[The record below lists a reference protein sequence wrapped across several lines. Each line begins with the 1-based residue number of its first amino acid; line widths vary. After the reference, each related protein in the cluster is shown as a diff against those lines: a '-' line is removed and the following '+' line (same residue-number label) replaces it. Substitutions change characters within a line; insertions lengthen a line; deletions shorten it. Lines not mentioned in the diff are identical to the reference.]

1 MSAIPDRAL
10 AVWCPDW
17 PVVAVGADPDTVA
30 AVVVKNVIVACS
42 FAARAEG
49 VRRGQRTRDAQRLA
63 PGLVLHPRDEAA
75 EARAFEPVL
84 GVLAEYTPRF
94 EVVRPGLAALPVDGP
109 ARYFGGE
116 DLVVRGIR
124 DRIGELGVGAGV
136 GVADGV
142 FAAALAARSDTRVVP
157 GRTAEFLASFPTS
170 VLELPE
176 LVEPLAR
183 LGVGTLGRLAE
194 LPADAVA
201 GRFGA
206 AGVAA
211 HRLAR
216 GLDARPPTPLR
227 QGPDLAVEAVFDPPA
242 DASERIVFAAKALA
256 DELHT
261 VLAQAGAACVR
272 VAVEIHGA
280 AGAGA
285 EPEVSYR
292 LWRHEGLL
300 SSTAVAERVRW
311 QLSGWQA
318 QLSGAAAAEHA
329 RRQRA
334 DSQAQLSGTA
344 AAEQARWQQSGS
356 QAQPSGTAAAEHA
369 RRQQT
374 SWQAQLAVPA
384 LPDDSF
390 SELRKGVGVLF
401 PGVTPMAQSA
411 EIGDV
416 GAETDADHGITRL
429 RLIPDQLIPAFGV
442 QPGLWGADEAPDR
455 IARAA
460 ERLQAMYGP
469 GGVTLAADGG
479 GRMPLDQGVRTPYGD
494 LPPERAVSAP
504 WPAALPAPAPA
515 DVPRR
520 PRPADVTDRDGAPV
534 AVSGRLRL
542 SAPPAVLVVGG
553 SGERL
558 RIVAWGG
565 PWPLAERWWEPGA
578 AVRRARFQAVTDDGR
593 AWLLAVQDG
602 AWLIEAVYD

>member
-1 MSAIPDRAL
+1 MSAPPAVPDRAL

-17 PVVAVGADPDTVA
+17 PVVAVGADPDTAA
-30 AVVVKNVIVACS
+30 AVVVKGVIVACS
-42 FAARAEG
+42 PAARVEG

-63 PGLVLHPRDEAA
+63 PELILHARDEAA

-84 GVLAEYTPRF
+84 AVLADFTPRF
-94 EVVRPGLAALPVDGP
+94 EVVRPGLAALPVEGP

-116 DLVVRGIR
+116 DLVVRAIR
-124 DRIGELGVGAGV
+124 DRIGDEGVGAGV

-183 LGVGTLGRLAE
+183 LGVQTLGRLAE
-194 LPADAVA
+194 LPADAMT

-216 GLDARPPTPLR
+216 GLDAQPPAPLR
-227 QGPDLAVEAVFDPPA
+227 QGPDLSVEAVFDPPA
-242 DASERIVFAAKALA
+242 DGSERIVFAAKALA

-261 VLAQAGAACVR
+261 VLAQAGVAGVR

-280 AGAGA
+280 AGPGA

-311 QLSGWQA
+311 QLSGWQTVLQA
-318 QLSGAAAAEHA
+318 GNQTSDTAAGSMEAGAAAATGVQAEAEAPHA
-329 RRQRA
+329 DR
-334 DSQAQLSGTA
+334 
-344 AAEQARWQQSGS
+344 
-356 QAQPSGTAAAEHA
+356 
-369 RRQQT
+369 
-374 SWQAQLAVPA
+374 
-384 LPDDSF
+384 
-390 SELRKGVGVLF
+390 
-401 PGVTPMAQSA
+401 
-411 EIGDV
+411 
-416 GAETDADHGITRL
+416 GITRL
-429 RLIPDQLIPAFGV
+429 RLIPDHLVPARGV

-469 GGVTLAADGG
+469 NAVTLPADAG
-479 GRMPLDQGVRTPYGD
+479 GRGPADQGVRTPYGD
-494 LPPERAVSAP
+494 LPPQTPEPAP

-515 DVPRR
+515 DVPRA
-520 PRPADVTDRDGAPV
+520 PRPAEVVDAAGRAVG
-534 AVSGRLRL
+534 VSGRLRI
-542 SAPPAVLVVGG
+542 SAGPAQLVLPET
-553 SGERL
+553 GERL
-558 RIVAWGG
+558 RILSWAG
-565 PWPLAERWWEPGA
+565 PWPLAERWWEPGR

-593 AWLLAVQDG
+593 AWLLGVQDG
-602 AWLIEAVYD
+602 RWSVEAVYD

>member
-1 MSAIPDRAL
+1 MSAAVPDRAL

-17 PVVAVGADPDTVA
+17 PVVALGADPDTAV
-30 AVVVKNVIVACS
+30 AVVVKNVVVACS
-42 FAARAEG
+42 YAARADG
-49 VRRGQRTRDAQRLA
+49 VRRGQRTRDAQRLS
-63 PGLVLHPRDEAA
+63 PGLVLHARDEAA

-84 GVLAEYTPRF
+84 AVLAEYTPRF
-94 EVVRPGLAALPVDGP
+94 EVVRPGLAALPMAGP

-124 DRIGELGVGAGV
+124 DRIGESGVGAGI

-176 LVEPLAR
+176 LVEPLVR
-183 LGVGTLGRLAE
+183 LGVRTLGRLAE
-194 LPADAVA
+194 LPAGAVA

-206 AGVAA
+206 DGVAA

-216 GLDARPPTPLR
+216 GLDARPPAPLR
-227 QGPDLAVEAVFDPPA
+227 QGPDLSVEAVFEPPA
-242 DASERIVFAAKALA
+242 DGSERIVFAAKALA
-256 DELHT
+256 DELHA
-261 VLAQAGAACVR
+261 VLAQAGVACVR

-280 AGAGA
+280 GAATA

-311 QLSGWQA
+311 QLSGWQVKLRG
-318 QLSGAAAAEHA
+318 QREQREQGEHREQIEQTPETPETTEPPQAE
-329 RRQRA
+329 A
-334 DSQAQLSGTA
+334 DQ
-344 AAEQARWQQSGS
+344 
-356 QAQPSGTAAAEHA
+356 
-369 RRQQT
+369 
-374 SWQAQLAVPA
+374 
-384 LPDDSF
+384 
-390 SELRKGVGVLF
+390 
-401 PGVTPMAQSA
+401 
-411 EIGDV
+411 
-416 GAETDADHGITRL
+416 GISRL
-429 RLIPDQLIPAFGV
+429 RLIPDHLIPARGV

-469 GGVTLAADGG
+469 NAVTLPAGQG
-479 GRMPLDQGVRTPYGD
+479 GRTPLDQGVRTPYGD
-494 LPPERAVSAP
+494 LPPDPAEAAP

-515 DVPRR
+515 DVPRS
-520 PRPADVTDRDGAPV
+520 PRPAAVTDRAGAPV
-534 AVSGRLRL
+534 TVSGRLWI
-542 SAPPAVLVVGG
+542 SAPPAELAIPGT
-553 SGERL
+553 GERL
-558 RIVAWGG
+558 RILAWAG
-565 PWPLAERWWEPGA
+565 PWPLAERWWEPA
-578 AVRRARFQAVTDDGR
+578 TAVRRARFQAVTDDGR

>member
-1 MSAIPDRAL
+1 MSAAAVPAVPDRAL

-17 PVVAVGADPDTVA
+17 PVVAVGADPDTAA

-42 FAARAEG
+42 FAARADG

-63 PGLVLHPRDEAA
+63 PGLVLYARDEAA

-84 GVLAEYTPRF
+84 AVLAEYTPRF
-94 EVVRPGLAALPVDGP
+94 EVVRPGLAALPLDAP

-157 GRTAEFLASFPTS
+157 GRTAEFLAPFPTS

-176 LVEPLAR
+176 LVEPLGR
-183 LGVGTLGRLAE
+183 LGVPTLGRLAG

-206 AGVAA
+206 DGVAA

-216 GLDARPPTPLR
+216 GLDARPPAPLR
-227 QGPDLAVEAVFDPPA
+227 QGPDLSVEAVFDPPA
-242 DASERIVFAAKALA
+242 DGSERIVFAAKALA

-261 VLAQAGAACVR
+261 VLAQAGVAGVR

-311 QLSGWQA
+311 QLSGWQTTL
-318 QLSGAAAAEHA
+318 QGKQESGLEA
-329 RRQRA
+329 
-334 DSQAQLSGTA
+334 G
-344 AAEQARWQQSGS
+344 
-356 QAQPSGTAAAEHA
+356 
-369 RRQQT
+369 
-374 SWQAQLAVPA
+374 
-384 LPDDSF
+384 
-390 SELRKGVGVLF
+390 
-401 PGVTPMAQSA
+401 
-411 EIGDV
+411 
-416 GAETDADHGITRL
+416 ADHGITRL
-429 RLIPDQLIPAFGV
+429 RLIPDHLIPARGV

-469 GGVTLAADGG
+469 DAVTLPAGRG
-479 GRMPLDQGVRTPYGD
+479 GRTPLDQGVRTPYGD
-494 LPPERAVSAP
+494 LPPDPAEAAP

-515 DVPRR
+515 DVPRS
-520 PRPADVTDRDGAPV
+520 PRPAEVADRDGVPV
-534 AVSGRLRL
+534 TVSGRLRV
-542 SAPPAVLVVGG
+542 SAPPAELVLPGTR
-553 SGERL
+553 ERL
-558 RIVAWGG
+558 RILAWAG
-565 PWPLAERWWEPGA
+565 PWPLTERWWEPAA
-578 AVRRARFQAVTDDGR
+578 AVRQARFQVVTDDGR
-593 AWLLAVQDG
+593 AWLLAVRDG
-602 AWLIEAVYD
+602 AWLVEAVYD

>member
-1 MSAIPDRAL
+1 MSAHPTIPDRAL

-17 PVVAVGADPDTVA
+17 PVVAVGADPDTAA
-30 AVVVKNVIVACS
+30 AVVVKGVIVACS
-42 FAARAEG
+42 SAARAEG

-63 PGLVLHPRDEAA
+63 PELILHARDEAA

-84 GVLAEYTPRF
+84 AVLADFTPRF
-94 EVVRPGLAALPVDGP
+94 EVVRPGLAALPMDGP

-116 DLVVRGIR
+116 DLVVRAIR
-124 DRIGELGVGAGV
+124 DRIGETGVGAGV

-142 FAAALAARSDTRVVP
+142 FAASLAARGDTRVVP

-176 LVEPLAR
+176 LVEPLSR
-183 LGVGTLGRLAE
+183 LGVQTLGRLAE
-194 LPADAVA
+194 LPADAMT

-216 GLDARPPTPLR
+216 GLDAQPPAPLR
-227 QGPDLAVEAVFDPPA
+227 QGPDLSVEAVFDPPA
-242 DASERIVFAAKALA
+242 DGSERIVFAAKALA

-261 VLAQAGAACVR
+261 VLAQAGVAGVR

-280 AGAGA
+280 AGPGA

-318 QLSGAAAAEHA
+318 VLQADHQTSDTAADGPLGAGAGAAAAPGA
-329 RRQRA
+329 
-334 DSQAQLSGTA
+334 GA
-344 AAEQARWQQSGS
+344 AAATGAQAE
-356 QAQPSGTAAAEHA
+356 AEAPHA
-369 RRQQT
+369 DR
-374 SWQAQLAVPA
+374 
-384 LPDDSF
+384 
-390 SELRKGVGVLF
+390 
-401 PGVTPMAQSA
+401 
-411 EIGDV
+411 
-416 GAETDADHGITRL
+416 GITRL
-429 RLIPDQLIPAFGV
+429 RLIPDHLVPARGV

-469 GGVTLAADGG
+469 NAVTLPADAG
-479 GRMPLDQGVRTPYGD
+479 GRTPADQGVRTPYGD
-494 LPPERAVSAP
+494 LPPQAPEPAP

-515 DVPRR
+515 DVPRA
-520 PRPADVTDRDGAPV
+520 PRPAEVTDAAGRAVG
-534 AVSGRLRL
+534 VSGRLRIT
-542 SAPPAVLVVGG
+542 ADPAELALPET
-553 SGERL
+553 GERL
-558 RIVAWGG
+558 RILSWAG
-565 PWPLAERWWEPGA
+565 PWPLAERWWEPAA

-602 AWLIEAVYD
+602 RWSVEAVYD